1 MRFGVFAAMLLGMAT
16 NAKAL
21 LVGDMQRDF
30 MERGGALY
38 CGDDARRIIPRIQR
52 LIEEFRRAGAPV
64 VFVQDTH
71 VPNDPEFRL
80 WPPHCVKETKGHE
93 LLPELDVRPTDLRVE
108 KPHYSAFHSTNLARL
123 LHEAGVK
130 EVHLTGDCTSI
141 CVLFTA
147 TDALNHG
154 FRVVVHRDAVAD
166 FDPQAHEFALRHM
179 EKILGAKM
187 I

>member
-1 MRFGVFAAMLLGMAT
+1 MRSTLFAVMLVSMAAKT
-16 NAKAL
+16 KAL
-21 LVGDMQRDF
+21 LVGDVQRDF

-38 CGDDARRIIPRIQR
+38 CGDAARHIIPRIQQ
-52 LIEEFRRAGAPV
+52 LIEEFRGEDALV

-80 WPPHCVKETKGHE
+80 WPPHCVKGTNGHE
-93 LLPELDVRPTDLRVE
+93 LLPELDVHPGDLRVE
-108 KPHYSAFHSTNLARL
+108 KPHYSAFHSTHLARL
-123 LHEAGVK
+123 LHDAGVR

-147 TDALNHG
+147 ADAFNHG

-187 I
+187 L

>member
-1 MRFGVFAAMLLGMAT
+1 MAT
-16 NAKAL
+16 ATKAL
-21 LVGDMQRDF
+21 LVGDVQRDF

-38 CGDDARRIIPRIQR
+38 CGDAARAIIPRIQQ
-52 LIEEFRRAGAPV
+52 LIDEFRREGAPV

-80 WPPHCVKETKGHE
+80 WPPHCVKGTKGHE
-93 LLPELDVRPTDLRVE
+93 LLPELGARPADLHVE
-108 KPHYSAFHSTNLARL
+108 KPHYSAFHSTNLAQL
-123 LHEAGVK
+123 LHNAGVN

-147 TDALNHG
+147 ADAFNHG
-154 FRVVVHRDAVAD
+154 LQVVVHRDAVAD

-179 EKILGAKM
+179 EKILGAK
-187 I
+187 IV